1 MILSY
6 KKILFIFFVLFFNA
20 CSSGNYPLSE
30 DSKTTIFYYKK
41 PISIK
46 ENNEQSVWKVQIY
59 FGYTLLDLVKEN
71 NKFVLK
77 KRKVKSLSSTGTGF
91 FISPNRFVTNF
102 HVIDRIK
109 DGTKII
115 LTKEKGDQLITKK
128 AELIKVSGL
137 YDLALLKVSKKSRSY
152 TTIKKTPVVFKETP
166 IETTASEFPYYFIG
180 YPKGVFTTLSLK
192 YNYAYSS
199 SVSFN
204 YASQDM
210 DLKGGSGGPI
220 FDKEGKVI
228 GVLYSISL
236 DYARLIHT
244 IPLKILKGFLNNSK
258 ESRTCFF
265 SKEKCIEN
273 ELYQLDQ
280 SKDTNSQD
288 EDLFELF
295 NKITY
300 EDFKKGNLLYN
311 NLLTHS
317 KSMNEVMKELYE
329 YYNDLP
335 STPEQ
340 RDLEFNKIKE
350 KYDQANKK
358 YNLAVDAYHEHY
370 GLSQNHDDFDQG
382 YDSQNLYFDI
392 DE

>member
-6 KKILFIFFVLFFNA
+6 KKIFFIFFVLVFNA

-30 DSKTTIFYYKK
+30 NSKTTIFYYKK

-46 ENNEQSVWKVQIY
+46 ENNEQSVWKVQSY

-77 KRKVKSLSSTGTGF
+77 KREVKNPLSAGTGF

-102 HVIDRIK
+102 HVIDQIK
-109 DGTKII
+109 DGTEII

-128 AELIKVSGL
+128 AELIKVSGF

-152 TTIKKTPVVFKETP
+152 TTIRKTPIVFKETP
-166 IETTASEFPYYFIG
+166 IETTASQFPYYFMG
-180 YPKGVFTTLSLK
+180 YPGGVFSTLSFDYHFDYDYK
-192 YNYAYSS
+192 IFFFHNHKSA
-199 SVSFN
+199 
-204 YASQDM
+204 
-210 DLKGGSGGPI
+210 DLKGGSGGPV

-228 GVLYSISL
+228 GVLNSSGNDYTASTISL
-236 DYARLIHT
+236 KL
-244 IPLKILKGFLNNSK
+244 LKGFLNNSK

-280 SKDTNSQD
+280 SKDTDSQA
-288 EDLFELF
+288 EYQLKLF
-295 NKITY
+295 KITY
-300 EDFKKGNLLYN
+300 EDFKKENLLYN
-311 NLLTHS
+311 NLVTHS
-317 KSMNEVMKELYE
+317 KSMNEAIKELYE

-350 KYDQANKK
+350 SYDQASKK
-358 YNLAVDAYHEHY
+358 YNLAIDAYHEYY